1 GMADPQALV
10 VASAAQQTVEF
21 VGMPE
26 AQLPLAQAAIYIA
39 TAPKSNAS
47 AMGIWTAMADVEK
60 GRTLDVPDHLKD
72 THYKGAE
79 RLGHGVGYQYAHD
92 HEGGI
97 APQQHMP
104 EKRSYYNPTDRG
116 FEREVQRR
124 LAEWRAKLQ
133 TRKTT

>member
-1 GMADPQALV
+1 M
-10 VASAAQQTVEF
+10 
-21 VGMPE
+21 
-26 AQLPLAQAAIYIA
+26 
-39 TAPKSNAS
+39 
-47 AMGIWTAMADVEK
+47 
-60 GRTLDVPDHLKD
+60 PDHLKD

-97 APQQHMP
+97 APQKHLT
-104 EKRSYYNPTDRG
+104 EARSYYHPTDRG

-133 TRKTT
+133 PGKPS